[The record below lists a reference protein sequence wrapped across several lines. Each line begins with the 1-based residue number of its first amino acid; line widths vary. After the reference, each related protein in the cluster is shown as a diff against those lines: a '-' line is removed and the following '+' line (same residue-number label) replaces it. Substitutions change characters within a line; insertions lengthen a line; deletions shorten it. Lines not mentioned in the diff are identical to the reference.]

1 MGSPHPTPPC
11 DLHGQRLDALDARAD
26 DHSDRLRDAE
36 KALGDGRVEFAN
48 LHKDVSAL
56 TEKVSELTDA
66 IKSAVRWVLGT
77 VGTIAVGALLWA
89 LVQSQAAPK
98 ASPAVPAQEA
108 R

>member
-1 MGSPHPTPPC
+1 MGSSHPNC
-11 DLHGQRLDALDARAD
+11 DLHEQRLDALEDRAD
-26 DHSDRLRDAE
+26 DHSDRIRDAE

-48 LHKDVSAL
+48 LHKDVAAL

-77 VGTIAVGALLWA
+77 IGTIAVGALLWA
-89 LVQSQAAPK
+89 LVQSQSAPK
-98 ASPAVPAQEA
+98 AAPVHPTLEA